1 MKRDAKSIALE
12 KTISRR
18 LKVALF
24 ETGMSCRDLAR
35 RTGTSPNTIFLLVNA
50 KNVPQADTLVKI
62 ADVLGC
68 STDWLLGRA
77 KQQRRYD

>member
-24 ETGMSCRDLAR
+24 EAGMSCRELAR
-35 RTGTSPNTIFLLVNA
+35 KTGSSPNTIFLLVNA
-50 KNVPQADTLVKI
+50 GCTPRADTLVKI
-62 ADVLGC
+62 ADVLEC
-68 STDWLLGRA
+68 SVDWLLGRA

>member
-24 ETGMSCRDLAR
+24 EADMNCRELAR
-35 RTGTSPNTIFLLVNA
+35 KTGTSPNTIFLLVNA
-50 KNVPQADTLVKI
+50 KSVPQADTLVKI
-62 ADVLGC
+62 ADVLDC

-77 KQQRRYD
+77 DQQRRYD

>member
-1 MKRDAKSIALE
+1 MKRDAKPIALE

-24 ETGMSCRDLAR
+24 EAGMSCRGLAR
-35 RTGTSPNTIFLLVNA
+35 RTGSSPNTIFLLVNA
-50 KNVPQADTLVKI
+50 KSVPQADTLVKI
-62 ADVLGC
+62 ADVLDC

-77 KQQRRYD
+77 EQQRQYY

>member
-24 ETGMSCRDLAR
+24 EVGMSCRDLAR

-50 KNVPQADTLVKI
+50 KSVPQADTLVKI
-62 ADVLGC
+62 ADVLDC

-77 KQQRRYD
+77 DQQRRYD

>member
-1 MKRDAKSIALE
+1 MKRDAKSIALG

-18 LKVALF
+18 LKVTLF
-24 ETGMSCRDLAR
+24 EAGMSCRELAR
-35 RTGTSPNTIFLLVNA
+35 RTGSSPNTIFLLVNA

-62 ADVLGC
+62 ADVLDC

-77 KQQRRYD
+77 EQQRQYY